1 MHKKL
6 TPEDAIF
13 WDILALYHTNTMLY
27 EYIKEEFDY
36 CDFYG
41 VPVKASYL
49 TDTLIQLFPQL
60 FPGTKRWFNGIE
72 LLSVWQ
78 YEKEHPEINDLVLDY
93 IKKKELSGEMADSH
107 KS

>member
-1 MHKKL
+1 MPKKL
-6 TPEDAIF
+6 TPEDAKF

-27 EYIKEEFDY
+27 EFIKEEFDY
-36 CDFYG
+36 CDYYG

-60 FPGTKRWFNGIE
+60 FPGTKRWLNGTE

-78 YEKEHPEINDLVLDY
+78 YEQDHPEIKDKVYRYMKDHQLED
-93 IKKKELSGEMADSH
+93 ELYV
-107 KS
+107 

>member
-1 MHKKL
+1 MPKKL
-6 TPEDAIF
+6 TPEDAKF

-27 EYIKEEFDY
+27 EFIKEEFDY
-36 CDFYG
+36 CDYYG

-60 FPGTKRWFNGIE
+60 FPGTKRWLNGTE

-78 YEKEHPEINDLVLDY
+78 YEQDHPEIKDKVYRYLKDHQLEDDLYV
-93 IKKKELSGEMADSH
+93 
-107 KS
+107 